1 MALPVLMIA
10 LCVLLLGPAG
20 TFLDQARWQSRAPR
34 AAIALWQSIGLAGG
48 LCAIGAGLSVAVAR
62 FDSGFFQGLGDLVHE
77 MTGRHPLA
85 GISISEALGLT
96 LAADVSFIIVGGLA
110 LTLIRT
116 VHIRARHRRLLDL
129 VGGVVEQVPG
139 TVILDH
145 PRPTAYCLPGL
156 RSRIVVSSGALCILD
171 PSELAAVVSHEQCHA
186 RERHG
191 LLMLP
196 FASLAHLFSWI
207 PYSRR
212 APAAVARLIELA
224 ADDHAARRH
233 DPLVLASAL
242 AHIAATNC
250 APACAFGAGGGTVS
264 ARVQRLLVDSRTSR
278 PIALATAALSAVI
291 MAMPLGVLLWT

>member
-1 MALPVLMIA
+1 MR
-10 LCVLLLGPAG
+10 GP
-20 TFLDQARWQSRAPR
+20 
-34 AAIALWQSIGLAGG
+34 
-48 LCAIGAGLSVAVAR
+48 
-62 FDSGFFQGLGDLVHE
+62 
-77 MTGRHPLA
+77 HPLA

-96 LAADVSFIIVGGLA
+96 LAVDVSLVIVGGLV

-129 VGGVVEQVPG
+129 VGRAVAQVPG

-145 PRPTAYCLPGL
+145 PRPAAYYLPGL
-156 RSRIVVSSGALCILD
+156 RSRIVISSGTLRLLN
-171 PSELAAVVSHEQCHA
+171 PSELAAVVSHEQGHA

-212 APAAVARLIELA
+212 APAAVARLVELA

-233 DPLVLASAL
+233 DPLALASAL
-242 AHIAATNC
+242 AHIATTNYV
-250 APACAFGAGGGTVS
+250 PACAFGAGGRNVS
-264 ARVQRLLVDSRTSR
+264 DRVQRLLLDSRTSR
-278 PIALATAALSAVI
+278 PVALATAALSTVVMTI
-291 MAMPLGVLLWT
+291 PLGVLLFT